1 LVRLKAD
8 PPYGFLKRAAKLG
21 AVLAVCFAIPRTA
34 AAQTARTWDVFG
46 GYAYLRDQ
54 NEEISLHA
62 GWAAAGARRITRW
75 LSIVG
80 EAGGH
85 YKTLPLVGGDAT
97 LSAHTVLAGGRASIG
112 VGRFVEFVQVAAGPV
127 YTRGSAFGLTSR
139 DTLFAVQAGLGVD
152 APLATGFAARLQF
165 DVRRLRTGRELRAI
179 AGLVWVR

>member
-1 LVRLKAD
+1 MRPVAVVVAIALCVACPRL
-8 PPYGFLKRAAKLG
+8 
-21 AVLAVCFAIPRTA
+21 A
-34 AAQTARTWDVFG
+34 AAQASRTWDVFG

-54 NEEISLHA
+54 NDEISLSA
-62 GWAAAGARRITRW
+62 GWAAAGARRLTRW

-80 EAGGH
+80 DAGGH

-97 LSAHTVLAGGRASIG
+97 LSAHTVMAGGRASIG
-112 VGRFVEFVQVAAGPV
+112 VGRFVEFVQVLAGPA
-127 YTRGSAFGLTSR
+127 YTRGSAFGIATR

-152 APLATGFAARLQF
+152 APIATGFAARLQV